1 MIIKF
6 KPMETFEYNKINKY
20 DIQGFIYSLLKN
32 TPFENYHN
40 VIGFKFFN
48 FSNIF
53 PVSDFKED
61 NVKNL
66 IISSPNNFFINNLK
80 LVLNKMET
88 FRLNRFNM
96 LIEKLISINPK
107 KYNKFV
113 TSTPI
118 VLFED
123 SFINKYFS
131 FKQNNDF
138 NFFFNRLK
146 DNAVKK
152 YNAYTGNYFNLD
164 DDLFNSFEFNR
175 EVSVRVTKKDNTFI
189 IIGSLW
195 RSLEAD
201 INKNNR
207 DFYKFVLDC
216 GLGEKNSL
224 GFGMV
229 NDLR

>member
-1 MIIKF
+1 
-6 KPMETFEYNKINKY
+6 METFEYNKINKY